1 MVRDILV
8 TCVMSSV
15 TLARLDTP
23 VHRFVSVLMIIV
35 WAVIP
40 SPAAVDVNPN
50 GKVDFFCLLH
60 CKHHTHCTLL
70 SKRSVVNALRVNRFI
85 LIQI

>member
-40 SPAAVDVNPN
+40 SPVAVDVNPN
-50 GKVDFFCLLH
+50 GKVEFICLLY
-60 CKHHTHCTLL
+60 CKHQAHCTLL
-70 SKRSVVNALRVNRFI
+70 SRNTLKVNRFI
-85 LIQI
+85 LLQIEA